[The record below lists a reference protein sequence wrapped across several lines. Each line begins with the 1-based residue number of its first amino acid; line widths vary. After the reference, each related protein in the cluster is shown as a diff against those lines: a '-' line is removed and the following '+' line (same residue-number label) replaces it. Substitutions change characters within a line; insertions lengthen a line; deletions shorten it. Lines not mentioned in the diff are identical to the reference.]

1 MHRICRSLSAAG
13 VCTAVYGLLG
23 GCPQT
28 PSEPAWQL
36 VLSDLAGGLL
46 SVSGTSST
54 DVYAVGADPGDG
66 GGPLVLR
73 YNGSGWSRLQSGAS
87 GDLWWIT
94 DRLVG
99 DSFFMGGENGL
110 ILRFRPS
117 SGAFETQTTPGTE
130 TIFGVW
136 GERAERVFAVGG
148 DVNEPDT
155 SGVIWLYDGAQ
166 WTKQDTSA
174 LGASGIPVLYKVW
187 GRSESEVYACGA
199 RGTLLRFDGANWT
212 ALPTPTTRTLFTVH
226 GNDSLVVACG
236 GAQSGVIVESTGA
249 AFANVTPA
257 GALQMNG
264 VFVPPSGAPITVG
277 LEGAIAFRG
286 DSGWASDETGLNLDL
301 ALDYHAAWIDPQ
313 GGIWAVGGN
322 IRGEPRTDGVLAHFG
337 TDTIK
342 STVLRAR

>member
-1 MHRICRSLSAAG
+1 MNRVFGILPACLPAAAL
-13 VCTAVYGLLG
+13 VLLG

-28 PSEPAWQL
+28 PPAEPGWQL
-36 VLSDLAGGLL
+36 VLSGLGGGLL

-66 GGPLVLR
+66 GGPLVLH
-73 YNGSGWSRLQSGAS
+73 YDGNAWTRLRSGAG

-94 DRLVG
+94 DRLVD
-99 DSFFMGGENGL
+99 DSFFLGGENGL
-110 ILRFRPS
+110 ILRYRPAG
-117 SGAFETQTTPGTE
+117 GAFETQTTPGTE

-136 GERAERVFAVGG
+136 GQRAERVFAVGG
-148 DVNEPDT
+148 DIGEPDT
-155 SGVIWLYDGAQ
+155 SGVIWHFDGAQ

-174 LGASGIPVLYKVW
+174 LGANGIPVLYKVW
-187 GRSESEVYACGA
+187 GRSENEVYACGA

-236 GAQSGVIVESTGA
+236 GAQSGVIVESTGGN
-249 AFANVTPA
+249 FSNVTPA

-264 VFVPPSGAPITVG
+264 VFVPATGAPITVG
-277 LEGAIAFRG
+277 LEGAIALRG
-286 DSGWASDETGLNLDL
+286 SGGWAADDTGLNLDL
-301 ALDYHAAWIDPQ
+301 TLDYHAAWIDPQ

-337 TDTIK
+337 TTPIK
-342 STVLRAR
+342 STLLRAR